1 MSQRIYLTIHGE
13 SSRLIRASTPAA
25 ARNHVAKNS
34 IHVAVASQDDIVRM
48 IQDGRVVEETTE
60 AAVQKEL
67 GE

>member
-13 SSRLIRASTPAA
+13 SSRLIRANTPAA

-34 IHVAVASQDDIVRM
+34 IIVSVASQDDIVRM
-48 IQDGRVVEETTE
+48 ISDGRVVEETTTGP
-60 AAVQKEL
+60 VQQEL

>member
-1 MSQRIYLTIHGE
+1 MIQRIYLTIHGE

-34 IHVAVASQDDIVRM
+34 IIVSVASQDDIVRM
-48 IQDGRVVEETTE
+48 ISDGRVVEDTTSLP
-60 AAVQKEL
+60 AQKEL